1 MGAWGIGNFDNDT
14 ACDWAYELE
23 ESSDLS
29 VIQRS
34 IDAVFDDDYIDGDI
48 GSEALAA
55 IDTLA
60 RLMGRFGVKNSYT
73 ETVDRWVSK
82 NKLESSK
89 DLIEKSNKALKAIL
103 GKTSEL
109 ADLWSDSDEFE
120 NWKSEVKLL
129 KSRLNS

>member
-34 IDAVFDDDYIDGDI
+34 IDAVFDDDYIDGDV
-48 GSEALAA
+48 GSEAIAA

-60 RLMGRFGVKNSYT
+60 RLKGKFGVKNSYT
-73 ETVDRWVSK
+73 ETVDRWVLK
-82 NKLESSK
+82 NKLEPSIN
-89 DLIEKSNKALKAIL
+89 LIEKSNKAIKAIL

-109 ADLWSDSDEFE
+109 AELWSDSDEFE
-120 NWKSEVKLL
+120 NWKSEIKLL
-129 KSRLNS
+129 ETRLNS